1 MNVRPSPAPVTI
13 VNTGYP
19 LGGTTVPSTAPLA
32 VAPTTVGPGVFTGR
46 ATKYGGT
53 LAIRDAAATSPPGP
67 VGPSWIA
74 PEMAS
79 DVVITAA
86 VATAEAPAR
95 PARRQRRRARPRRRA
110 NWGSTRE
117 ATGSPASSVNSSR
130 IWGSVI
136 AGTSSGHVSGG
147 VGGLAAGTAV
157 VPWPDRPP
165 HRLQGPGGLALHRPP

>member
-53 LAIRDAAATSPPGP
+53 WAIRDAAATPPPGP
-67 VGPSWIA
+67 VGPSCIA

-110 NWGSTRE
+110 NWGSTPE
-117 ATGSPASSVNSSR
+117 ATGPSARPPDNSP
-130 IWGSVI
+130 IWGPVL
-136 AGTSSGHVSGG
+136 AWTASGAPSRRAWVRAS
-147 VGGLAAGTAV
+147 
-157 VPWPDRPP
+157 P
-165 HRLQGPGGLALHRPP
+165 